1 MSPTEA
7 VKLYELGQ
15 RGRPIPGIRAGDL
28 DDPYGKTPWQ
38 HVVSFFGTVVDIARE
53 ARELETRM
61 LANGYRR
68 GEG

>member
-1 MSPTEA
+1 MSTTEA
-7 VKLYELGQ
+7 IKLYDLGK
-15 RGRPIPGIRAGDL
+15 RGRPIPGIRPGDL

-38 HVVSFFGTVVDIARE
+38 RVVSFFRTVAEIARE